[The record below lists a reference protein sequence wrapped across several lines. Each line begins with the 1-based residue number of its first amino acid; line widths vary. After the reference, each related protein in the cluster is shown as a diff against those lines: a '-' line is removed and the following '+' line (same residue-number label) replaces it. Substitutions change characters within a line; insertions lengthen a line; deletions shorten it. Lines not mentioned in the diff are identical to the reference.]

1 MTPPL
6 PIDFQPYLAAILTS
20 DDYQEWQDCY
30 TPTTV
35 EDRRLVVK
43 PQPGRSPV
51 GRLPSRLKL
60 RAETIKPEP
69 EVGDPSQPKDE
80 EREKIEQWDVLAGL
94 RHYAADHVVLIGKPG
109 SGKSTSLE
117 RLLWEEAE
125 RAQQDPSAR
134 IPVLVKLRR
143 CTDSLEALIRDF
155 LQQHR
160 VALDIAQ
167 VEDCLRQGR
176 FLLLLDGLNELPE
189 AFRPA
194 AANFRDR
201 YRATTPMI
209 VSTRDLALGGILGI
223 QKTLKMLPLTEPQMR
238 EFVRGYLGTK
248 GDRLFQQ
255 LQGDRLRQFAETPL
269 LLWMLCGVFAESGQV
284 PSNLGLAFREFA
296 HLHDQGLQADVPTDS
311 RGQWPKLLR
320 HLAFEMMQG
329 KTPTELRLSISQEA
343 AEDCLTTYLQ
353 EVGWADSRGCAVRW
367 LQDLVKYHLI
377 QPVIQPNFEQHLE
390 FRHQLIQ
397 EYYAAEYLLRCLP
410 QLDNEVLKQDY
421 LNYLKWT
428 EPVALML
435 ALLEEES
442 QALRV
447 VRLAMDEVD
456 LMLGARLAGE
466 VKPALQ
472 ATTVGWIDQKELPIT
487 IKIQCWETSRSI
499 PGIRSLLL
507 ALNHSDYLI
516 CCQAALALGKIGS
529 KTAVY
534 GLLLALKDSRAK
546 VRSKAAQALGM
557 IRSKVAVDE
566 LLAAL
571 HDQNSEVCC
580 RAISALGKIGGDQ
593 VVDSLLLALQ
603 DIELNYLAHNI
614 VDALGAIG
622 GKRTIVK
629 LESLLSHRD
638 AKIRYAVTSAL
649 KIIGGEQ
656 VVDGLLLALQDPD
669 ADVRYWAVCGLWTTE
684 SERALPGLL
693 SALRDSDS
701 KVRENAAVVLSFMKC
716 EDAIEPLVDLLD
728 ESDPLTYRSVSSSL
742 ISIGGQRAINCLWP
756 AAHHSNPQVRWRA
769 TALLGIL
776 GDPRVTDRLI
786 LALHDQ
792 DCYVRQQAVIALGKI
807 RTPKAIKALF
817 RAIRDPD
824 WIVRSSVAQVFGE
837 MAQVFGEAGTELA
850 VHVLKI
856 LSHDP
861 NSSVRYTVAY
871 QLGEIGNSKAIEI
884 LTPFLKENN
893 WTVRDIATKALAKIN
908 ATQKDGN
915 PSIEI

>member
-1 MTPPL
+1 M
-6 PIDFQPYLAAILTS
+6 
-20 DDYQEWQDCY
+20 
-30 TPTTV
+30 
-35 EDRRLVVK
+35 
-43 PQPGRSPV
+43 
-51 GRLPSRLKL
+51 
-60 RAETIKPEP
+60 
-69 EVGDPSQPKDE
+69 
-80 EREKIEQWDVLAGL
+80 LAGL
-94 RHYAADHVVLIGKPG
+94 RHYATDHVVLIGKPG

-143 CTDSLEALIRDF
+143 CNDSLEALIRDF

-160 VALDIAQ
+160 AALDISQ

-189 AFRPA
+189 AFRTA

-201 YRATTPMI
+201 YRVTTPMI
-209 VSTRDLALGGILGI
+209 VSTRDLAVGGILGI
-223 QKTLKMLPLTEPQMR
+223 QKTLKMLPLTESQMR
-238 EFVRGYLGTK
+238 EFVRGYLGTE

-255 LQGDRLRQFAETPL
+255 LQGDRLRKFAETPL
-269 LLWMLCGVFAESGQV
+269 LLWMLCRVFAESGQV

-296 HLHDQGLQADVPTDS
+296 QLHDRELQDDVPTDS
-311 RGQWPKLLR
+311 RDQWPKLLQ

-353 EVGWADSRGCAVRW
+353 EVGWADPRGCAVRW

-410 QLDNEVLKQDY
+410 QLSDEELKRDY

-435 ALLEEES
+435 ALLEDET
-442 QALRV
+442 QALQV

-466 VKPALQ
+466 VKPEFQ
-472 ATTVGWIDQKELPIT
+472 AMMVGWIDQKELPIT
-487 IKIQCWETSRSI
+487 LKIQCWETSRSN

-529 KTAVY
+529 KTAAY

-557 IRSKVAVDE
+557 IRSEIAIDE

-580 RAISALGKIGGDQ
+580 HAISALGKIGGDQ
-593 VVDSLLLALQ
+593 VVNSLLLVLQ
-603 DIELNYLAHNI
+603 NIEFNYLIHDI

-629 LESLLSHRD
+629 LESLLSHKD

-649 KIIGGEQ
+649 QIIGGEQ

-669 ADVRYWAVCGLWTTE
+669 ADVRYWAVYGLWTTE

-693 SALRDSDS
+693 SALRDSDP
-701 KVRENAAVVLSFMKC
+701 KVRENAANVLAFMEC
-716 EDAIEPLVDLLD
+716 EDAIEPLVALLD
-728 ESDPLTYRSVSSSL
+728 ESDPLTYRSVSASL
-742 ISIGGQRAINCLWP
+742 ICIGGQRAINCLWP
-756 AAHHSNPQVRWRA
+756 AAHHSNPKVCWRA

-776 GDPRVTDRLI
+776 GDPRVSDRLI

-817 RAIRDPD
+817 RAIQDPSS
-824 WIVRSSVAQVFGE
+824 IVRSSVAQVFGE
-837 MAQVFGEAGTELA
+837 VAQVFGEAGTELA
-850 VHVLKI
+850 LSVLKI
-856 LSHDP
+856 LSRDP
-861 NSSVRYTVAY
+861 NPSVRYTVAY
-871 QLGEIGNSKAIEI
+871 QLGETGNSKAAEI
-884 LTPFLKENN
+884 LTPLLKENN

-908 ATQKDGN
+908 ATQKDEN
-915 PSIEI
+915 PSSIYGN